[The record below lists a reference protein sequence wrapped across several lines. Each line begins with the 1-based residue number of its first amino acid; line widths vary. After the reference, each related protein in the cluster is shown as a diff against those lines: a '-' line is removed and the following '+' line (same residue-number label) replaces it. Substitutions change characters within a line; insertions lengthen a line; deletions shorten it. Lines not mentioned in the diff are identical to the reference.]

1 MLSVNLLNAT
11 VVHMPAKRMRV
22 EVFDGDGNRYTVT
35 FDGQVT
41 REKALRLLD
50 IVELLGGMPGVNSPE
65 SVTASDLP
73 KQEKMRLIVEKHFPL
88 VWFSA
93 KDVQNVYEQEMKEP
107 VALSMVS
114 TYLTRLADRGVLSK
128 VGAAYGKRYRLVTQ
142 KMESQVSLTKD
153 NK

>member
-1 MLSVNLLNAT
+1 
-11 VVHMPAKRMRV
+11 MPAKRMRV
-22 EVFDGDGNRYTVT
+22 EVFDGGGNKYTVT

-50 IVELLGGMPGVNSPE
+50 IVELLGGMPGVNQPASLA
-65 SVTASDLP
+65 ASDLP

-93 KDVQNVYEQEMKEP
+93 KDVQSVYEQEIKEP
-107 VALSMVS
+107 ISLSMTS
-114 TYLTRLADRGVLSK
+114 TYLTRLANRGALSK
-128 VGAAYGKRYRLVTQ
+128 IGVARGKRYRLAAPKPETPLT
-142 KMESQVSLTKD
+142 LTKD

>member
-1 MLSVNLLNAT
+1 
-11 VVHMPAKRMRV
+11 MPAKRMRV
-22 EVFDGDGNRYTVT
+22 EVFDGSGNRYTVT

-50 IVELLGGMPGVNSPE
+50 IVELLGGMPGMNVPE
-65 SVTASDLP
+65 SGAVSDLP
-73 KQEKMRLIVEKHFPL
+73 KLERMRLLAEKHFPL

-128 VGAAYGKRYRLVTQ
+128 VGVAHGKRYRLTVP
-142 KMESQVSLTKD
+142 KIESRVSLTKD

>member
-1 MLSVNLLNAT
+1 
-11 VVHMPAKRMRV
+11 MPAKRMRV
-22 EVFDGDGNRYTVT
+22 EVFDGGGNRYTVT

-50 IVELLGGMPGVNSPE
+50 IVELLGGMPGVNPE
-65 SVTASDLP
+65 ESLPPSDLP
-73 KQEKMRLIVEKHFPL
+73 KLEKVRLVVEKHFPI

-114 TYLTRLADRGVLSK
+114 TYLTRMADRGLLTK
-128 VGAAYGKRYRLVTQ
+128 VGVSSGKRYRLVVAKT
-142 KMESQVSLTKD
+142 ESQVNLTKG

>member
-1 MLSVNLLNAT
+1 
-11 VVHMPAKRMRV
+11 MPAKKMRV
-22 EVFDGDGNRYTVT
+22 EVFDGGGNKYTVT

-50 IVELLGGMPGVNSPE
+50 IVELLGGMPGVSPLE
-65 SVTASDLP
+65 SIPPSDLP
-73 KQEKMRLIVEKHFPL
+73 KLERMRLIVEKHFPI

-93 KDVQNVYEQEMKEP
+93 KDVRNVYEQETKEP

-114 TYLTRLADRGVLSK
+114 TYLSRMANRGLLTKTEMSNN
-128 VGAAYGKRYRLVTQ
+128 KRYRLAAP
-142 KMESQVSLTKD
+142 KAESQLSLTKD

>member
-1 MLSVNLLNAT
+1 MQ
-11 VVHMPAKRMRV
+11 MPAKKMRV
-22 EVFDGDGNRYTVT
+22 EVFDGGGNKYTVT

-50 IVELLGGMPGVNSPE
+50 IVELLGGMPGMSPPE
-65 SVTASDLP
+65 SMAASDLP
-73 KQEKMRLIVEKHFPL
+73 KQEKMRLMVEKHFPL

-107 VALSMVS
+107 AALSMVS
-114 TYLTRLADRGVLSK
+114 TYLTRLADRGTLSK
-128 VGAAYGKRYRLVTQ
+128 IGVAHGKRYRLVTPRPETQ
-142 KMESQVSLTKD
+142 LTLTKD